1 MNMPRFTAAA
11 SLPTSNGEYPPGT
24 SFREPGVSQLVG
36 RWHIPWT
43 NCDISCIEVCTRF
56 CSPTGWDCCG
66 WQTRC
71 ALVCN
76 GQTIGGIGWPKTQL
90 F

>member
-1 MNMPRFTAAA
+1 MSLPQFTAAS
-11 SLPTSNGEYPPGT
+11 SLGTTGGYGTGGLNPG
-24 SFREPGVSQLVG
+24 SGLAYLIG

-43 NCDISCIEVCTRF
+43 GCDISCIEVCTRF

-66 WQTRC
+66 WETRC
-71 ALVCN
+71 VLVCD
-76 GQTIGGIGWPKTQL
+76 GQAIGGIGWPKTQL